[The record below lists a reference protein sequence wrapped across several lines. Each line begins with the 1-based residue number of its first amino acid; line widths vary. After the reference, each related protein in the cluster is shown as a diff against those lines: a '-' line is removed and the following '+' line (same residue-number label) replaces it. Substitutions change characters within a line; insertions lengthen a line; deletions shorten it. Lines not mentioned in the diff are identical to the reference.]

1 MRRDNKILESYSDPK
16 YVVQVGDYHGV
27 ILIDYTAD
35 KKYETYIDLTL
46 TKDDKHF
53 VTFFAK
59 MNYNESYTAAESKF
73 GYFDDITA
81 RVKQTVRNTPF
92 YQAAV
97 MLESFMPIRPE
108 VFIDLVKEH
117 LEEVYDIKDELM
129 IYQVPDKDIK
139 KYYDQDAYE
148 EELISYQSID
158 DYFYV
163 CKSIFECRVN
173 KSEKLI
179 IDDYNLPDFPEILLT
194 FSWLKELELY
204 ELIFSDIPEDFTRLK
219 NLKSLS
225 LKLKFLEKLP
235 STLQRLSE
243 LEKLKLERTSITEL
257 PDILFEL
264 SKVKELLII
273 NNKGLKQIP
282 ENVSRLKNLE
292 YLYLHSNDLSSIPKT
307 IFRLENLK
315 VLHLANNKI
324 EEIPAELT
332 ALPGLRI
339 LNLKGNRIKKIPEDL
354 FEMEKL
360 EEVDLSNNPS
370 LNPDEI
376 YDLLMRSGRR
386 DKINMII

>member
-1 MRRDNKILESYSDPK
+1 MRQENKVLDYYSEPK

-27 ILIDYTAD
+27 ILIDYTPD
-35 KKYETYIDLTL
+35 QKYENYIDLTL
-46 TKDDKHF
+46 IKDDKQL

-59 MNYNESYTAAESKF
+59 MRYNDSFTAVESRF
-73 GYFDDITA
+73 GYSDDFTA

-92 YQAAV
+92 YQV
-97 MLESFMPIRPE
+97 NEVLDSFMPIRPE

-117 LEEVYDIKDELM
+117 LRDIYEIKDKFVC
-129 IYQVPDKDIK
+129 YQVPDKEIN
-139 KYYDQDAYE
+139 KYYSQDADE

-173 KSEKLI
+173 KSEKLM
-179 IDDYNLPDFPEILLT
+179 IDDYNFPDFPEILLT
-194 FSWLKELELY
+194 FTWLKEIELY

-225 LKLKFLEKLP
+225 LKLKFLDKLP
-235 STLQRLSE
+235 STLQRLTE

-257 PDILFEL
+257 SDNLFEL
-264 SKVKELLII
+264 IKLKELMIT
-273 NNKGLKQIP
+273 NNKGLRRIP
-282 ENVSRLKNLE
+282 ENISRLKNLE

-315 VLHLANNKI
+315 VLHLENNKI

-332 ALPGLRI
+332 ALPGLRV
-339 LNLKGNRIKKIPEDL
+339 LNLKGNRFKKLPDDL
-354 FEMEKL
+354 FEMKNL
-360 EEVDLSNNPS
+360 IEVDLSNNHS
-370 LNPDEI
+370 LNPDEA
-376 YDLLMRSGRR
+376 YNLLMRSGRS
-386 DKINMII
+386 DKINLVL

>member
-1 MRRDNKILESYSDPK
+1 MRQDNKVLESYSEPK

-27 ILIDYTAD
+27 ILIDYTSD

-59 MNYNESYTAAESKF
+59 MKFNELYTAAESKF
-73 GYFDDITA
+73 GYSNDFTA
-81 RVKQTVRNTPF
+81 RVKQTVRDTPF
-92 YQAAV
+92 YQV
-97 MLESFMPIRPE
+97 NEVLHSFMPIRPE

-117 LEEVYDIKDELM
+117 LQEMYDIKDEL
-129 IYQVPDKDIK
+129 ICYQVPDKEIK

-163 CKSIFECRVN
+163 CKSIFECRIN

-179 IDDYNLPDFPEILLT
+179 IDDFNLPDFPEVLLT
-194 FSWLKELELY
+194 FTWLKELELY

-225 LKLKFLEKLP
+225 LKLKFLDKLP

-257 PDILFEL
+257 PDNLSEL
-264 SKVKELLII
+264 TKLKELMII
-273 NNKGLKQIP
+273 SNKGLKQIS
-282 ENVSRLKNLE
+282 EQISRLTNLE
-292 YLYLHSNDLSSIPKT
+292 FLYLYSNEIESIQKT

-315 VLHLANNKI
+315 VLHLANNRI

-332 ALPGLRI
+332 ALPSLKI
-339 LNLKGNRIKKIPEDL
+339 LNLKGNRINKIPNDL
-354 FEMEKL
+354 FEMKNL

-370 LNPDEI
+370 LNLDDV
-376 YDLLMRSGRR
+376 YDLLMRSGRS
-386 DKINMII
+386 DKINLIA